1 MILFSCQNFCQRG
14 VENLNYHQTQLKKD
28 LKIRHITMISI
39 GGVIGAG
46 LFMGSGAVIH
56 SAGPGAII
64 SYALAG
70 LMVVFV
76 MRMLGEMASINPT
89 SGSFSTYAREAI
101 GPWAGY
107 TIGWLYWFFWV
118 IVIAIEAT
126 AGAANIQY
134 WFPTIPAWL
143 LSLVLTILLTLTN
156 VYSVK
161 SYGEFE
167 YWFSFIKVA
176 SIILFLILGVSVI
189 LGIVPTVKT
198 PGFSNLTGHGGFMPN
213 GLSNVLLGIT
223 VVIFSFMG
231 TEIVAIAAGES
242 SEPAKAVRI
251 ATNSV
256 IWRILIFFIGS
267 IAIVVTLLPWNS
279 ANILKSPFVAVLEH
293 VGIPAAAQIM
303 NFIVLTAVLSC
314 LNSGLY
320 TNSRMLYGMA
330 KAGDAPKVFLKVNKN
345 GVPIYAVLFGT
356 IFSYIGVIFDY
367 ISPDKVFLFL
377 VNASGGIALL
387 VYLVI
392 AFSHLRMRR
401 RVEKTKPEALKVK
414 MWLFP
419 YLTYLT
425 MVGIIAI
432 LVAMAFIDSL
442 RPQLLLTL
450 LIAVLVVGSFFLM
463 RNKKGNEMIVE
474 TIEKIKP

>member
-1 MILFSCQNFCQRG
+1 M
-14 VENLNYHQTQLKKD
+14 ENQQLKKD

-56 SAGPGAII
+56 SAGPGAVI

-70 LMVVFV
+70 LLVIFV
-76 MRMLGEMASINPT
+76 IRMLGEMASVNPT

-134 WFPTIPAWL
+134 WFPEMPSWL
-143 LSLVLTILLTLTN
+143 LSLILTVLLTLTN

-167 YWFSFIKVA
+167 YWFSIIKVA
-176 SIILFLILGVSVI
+176 TIVLFLLLGLSVI
-189 LGIVPTVKT
+189 FGIVPGVQS
-198 PGFSNLTGHGGFMPN
+198 PGLSNLTGNGGFMPN
-213 GLSNVLLGIT
+213 GFGSVLLGIT

-231 TEIVAIAAGES
+231 TEIVAVAAGES
-242 SEPAKAVRI
+242 SEPERAVRT

-256 IWRILIFFIGS
+256 IWRILIFYVGS
-267 IAIVVTLLPWNS
+267 IAIVATLLPWNS

-330 KAGDAPKVFLKVNKN
+330 KAGDAPKIFLKLNKN
-345 GVPIYAVLFGT
+345 GVPVYAVLCGT
-356 IFSYIGVIFDY
+356 VFAYVGVIFNY

-377 VNASGGIALL
+377 VNSSGGIALL

-401 RVEKTKPEALKVK
+401 TVEKTNPDALKVK
-414 MWLFP
+414 MWLYP
-419 YLTYLT
+419 YLTYVTIL
-425 MVGIIAI
+425 GIVAV
-432 LVAMAFIDSL
+432 LVAMIFIDSL
-442 RPQLLLTL
+442 RSQVLLTL
-450 LIAVLVVGSFFLM
+450 LIAVLVVGSYFLLHP
-463 RNKKGNEMIVE
+463 KKTNVLPLDSEDSS
-474 TIEKIKP
+474 IKS

>member
-1 MILFSCQNFCQRG
+1 
-14 VENLNYHQTQLKKD
+14 
-28 LKIRHITMISI
+28 MISI

-56 SAGPGAII
+56 SAGPGAVI

-70 LMVVFV
+70 LLVIFV
-76 MRMLGEMASINPT
+76 MRMLGEMASVNPT

-134 WFPTIPAWL
+134 WFPEMPSWL
-143 LSLVLTILLTLTN
+143 LSLILTVLLTLTN

-167 YWFSFIKVA
+167 YWFSIIKVA
-176 SIILFLILGVSVI
+176 TIVLFLLLGLSVI
-189 LGIVPTVKT
+189 FGIVPGVQS
-198 PGFSNLTGHGGFMPN
+198 PGLSNLTGNGGFMPN
-213 GLSNVLLGIT
+213 GFGSVLLGIT

-231 TEIVAIAAGES
+231 TEIVAVAAGES
-242 SEPAKAVRI
+242 SEPERAVRT

-256 IWRILIFFIGS
+256 IWRILIFYVGS
-267 IAIVVTLLPWNS
+267 IAIVATLLPWNS

-330 KAGDAPKVFLKVNKN
+330 KAGDAPKIFLKLNKN
-345 GVPIYAVLFGT
+345 GVPVYAVLCGT
-356 IFSYIGVIFDY
+356 VFAYVGVVFNY

-377 VNASGGIALL
+377 VNSSGGIALL

-401 RVEKTKPEALKVK
+401 TVEKTNPDALKVK
-414 MWLFP
+414 MWLYP
-419 YLTYLT
+419 YLTYVTIL
-425 MVGIIAI
+425 GIVAV
-432 LVAMAFIDSL
+432 LVAMIFIDSL
-442 RPQLLLTL
+442 RPQVLLTL
-450 LIAVLVVGSFFLM
+450 LIAVLVVGSYFLLHP
-463 RNKKGNEMIVE
+463 KKTNVLPLDSEDSS
-474 TIEKIKP
+474 IKS

>member
-1 MILFSCQNFCQRG
+1 M
-14 VENLNYHQTQLKKD
+14 ENQQLKKD

-56 SAGPGAII
+56 SAGPGAVI

-70 LMVVFV
+70 LLVIFV
-76 MRMLGEMASINPT
+76 MRMLGEMASVNPT

-134 WFPTIPAWL
+134 WFPEMPSWL
-143 LSLVLTILLTLTN
+143 LSLILTVLLTLTN

-167 YWFSFIKVA
+167 YWFSIIKVA
-176 SIILFLILGVSVI
+176 IIVLFLLLGLSVI
-189 LGIVPTVKT
+189 FGIVPGVQS
-198 PGFSNLTGHGGFMPN
+198 PGLSNLTGNGGFMPN
-213 GLSNVLLGIT
+213 GFGSVLLGIT

-231 TEIVAIAAGES
+231 TEIVAVAAGES
-242 SEPAKAVRI
+242 SEPARAVRT

-256 IWRILIFFIGS
+256 IWRILIFYVGS
-267 IAIVVTLLPWNS
+267 IAVVATLLPWNS
-279 ANILKSPFVAVLEH
+279 ANLLKSPFVAVLEH

-330 KAGDAPKVFLKVNKN
+330 KAGDAPKIFLKLNKN
-345 GVPIYAVLFGT
+345 GVPVYAVLCGT
-356 IFSYIGVIFDY
+356 VFAYVGVIFNY

-377 VNASGGIALL
+377 VNSSGGIALL

-401 RVEKTKPEALKVK
+401 TVEKMNPDALKVK
-414 MWLFP
+414 MWLYP
-419 YLTYLT
+419 YLTYVTIL
-425 MVGIIAI
+425 GIVAV
-432 LVAMAFIDSL
+432 LVAMIFIDSL
-442 RPQLLLTL
+442 RTQVLLTL
-450 LIAVLVVGSFFLM
+450 LIAVLVVGSYFLLHP
-463 RNKKGNEMIVE
+463 KKTSTLPLDSEDSSV
-474 TIEKIKP
+474 KS